1 MSAYN
6 IPAAFRVKGD
16 LNSAALEQALNEMV
30 ARHDVL
36 RSYVKEVDGQ
46 PRQEIL
52 PSLRI
57 ALPVIDLTHLPDEQ
71 AEIEAKRLY
80 SADARQLYDL
90 ANAPLMRA
98 TLVKLAEDNHVFI
111 LNFHHIIADGSS
123 LAIFYKEF
131 AAHYDA
137 ARDNKAAPLPRLAAQ
152 YADYAAW
159 QQEWLNSSSFDT
171 QLSYWKRQLASLPE
185 PCALPTDFDRPLPPT
200 YRGARLAMQLS
211 DELTASLKNLSRQQS
226 VTMFMTLFAT
236 FNILLSRISG
246 QEDIV
251 MGSTIAGRNHPET
264 DGLIGFFINALPL
277 RCNLSGEPSFA
288 TLLQRVRELCLDAY
302 TNQDVPFD
310 KIVEEIKPRR
320 EPGRNPIFDILFN
333 IADISERVFAL
344 AGCEVTKLS
353 PSEPAAKFDIV
364 LYAPE
369 VDGKIELAIVYNTAL
384 FREERIE
391 LLLEQFTSLLAQ
403 IVKKPDLPIGHLS
416 LLTDASRT
424 ALPDPKEAL
433 DDSWEGAIHELLA
446 EQARRSPAKLAI
458 VDPEQTWTY
467 ADLDRCASQLAN
479 GVIASGIQSNDLIA
493 IYAHR
498 SSSLIVALFGILK
511 AGASFLILD
520 PAYPAA
526 RSIDYL
532 RIAQP
537 KGWLQLDGSGDLPD
551 ELLSCLDS
559 LRMRC
564 RINVPQS
571 KAEIFNNLSAFADTE
586 PATIVTA
593 DTPAY
598 VAFTSGSTGEPKG
611 VVCRHGPITHF
622 LPWQKGNIWAK

>member
-1 MSAYN
+1 M
-6 IPAAFRVKGD
+6 
-16 LNSAALEQALNEMV
+16 LT
-30 ARHDVL
+30 
-36 RSYVKEVDGQ
+36 
-46 PRQEIL
+46 
-52 PSLRI
+52 
-57 ALPVIDLTHLPDEQ
+57 IDFTRLLDEQ
-71 AEIEAKRLY
+71 VEAEARRL
-80 SADARQLYDL
+80 SNADAHQLYDL

-98 TLVKLAEDNHVFI
+98 TLVKLAVDNHFFI
-111 LNFHHIIADGSS
+111 LNFHHIVADGSS
-123 LAIFYKEF
+123 LAIFYKEL
-131 AAHYDA
+131 AALYDA
-137 ARDNKAAPLPRLAAQ
+137 ARDNKAAPLARLAIQ

-159 QQEWLNSSSFDT
+159 QQDWLKSSSFET
-171 QLSYWKRQLASLPE
+171 QLGYWKRQLAGLSE
-185 PCALPTDFDRPLPPT
+185 PCALPTDFDRPMLPT

-211 DELTASLKNLSRQQS
+211 DELTGALKNLSRRHG

-277 RCNLSGEPSFA
+277 RCDLAGDPSFL
-288 TLLQRVRELCLDAY
+288 TLLQRVRALCLDAY

-320 EPGRNPIFDILFN
+320 DPGRNPIFDILFN
-333 IADISERVFAL
+333 VVDISDRVFAL
-344 AGCEVTKLS
+344 AGCEVTKFS

-384 FREERIE
+384 FRGGRIAR
-391 LLLEQFTSLLAQ
+391 LLEQLASLLAQ
-403 IVKKPDLPIGHLS
+403 VVDDPELPIGQLS
-416 LLTDASRT
+416 LVTDASRT
-424 ALPDPKEAL
+424 VLPNPEQAL

-446 EQARRSPAKLAI
+446 EQARRSFAKLVI
-458 VDPEQTWTY
+458 VDPKETWAY
-467 ADLDRCASQLAN
+467 ADLDRCANQLAN
-479 GVIASGIQSNDLIA
+479 GLISSGIQLNDLIA

-526 RSIDYL
+526 RTNDYL

-537 KGWLQLDGSGDLPD
+537 RGWLQLEGSGELPD

-559 LRMRC
+559 LTMRC
-564 RINVPQS
+564 RMNVPQS
-571 KAEIFNNLSAFADTE
+571 KAEILQTLAAWADTD

-593 DTPAY
+593 DDPAY

-611 VVCRHGPITHF
+611 VLCRHGPITHF
-622 LPWQKGNIWAK
+622 LP